1 MGTRD
6 GVCRGG
12 MHDLIVSS
20 SGDSNRKNETN
31 QRFFPEYVFNVDFGL
46 GSLERV
52 GIDQSRLAIRHRH
65 YGGAVSSWLDFHP
78 QAPVRVECKD
88 AEISPCFRMVM
99 VVMSVTY
106 GASAFPAGRLADRMS
121 CCPLL
126 IAGCLF

>member
-1 MGTRD
+1 
-6 GVCRGG
+6 

-52 GIDQSRLAIRHRH
+52 GIDQSRLAIRHHH

-99 VVMSVTY
+99 VVVIGVAFWGTRPSHK
-106 GASAFPAGRLADRMS
+106 ASWAPSFFSPILVEAEFVRCSPFQFDR
-121 CCPLL
+121 
-126 IAGCLF
+126 